1 MNLACNRFHH
11 TNFSIITSLPVNIL
25 FKLKC
30 FLCAKDYSKSMPL
43 HRRFQFCF
51 SCLCFSINKLTIL
64 GLQINPL
71 RFRRFC
77 RSKQNYNLLLLFV
90 VVMVFVCCYCV
101 CLLLLSFAVVVI
113 VVAVVVVVCCCLLLL
128 FVVIVIIVVIII
140 VITMFHI

>member
-43 HRRFQFCF
+43 HRRFQFCY

-77 RSKQNYNLLLLFV
+77 RSKQNYYLLLLFV
-90 VVMVFVCCYCV
+90 VVIVFVCCYCV

>member
-77 RSKQNYNLLLLFV
+77 RSKQNYYLLLLFV
-90 VVMVFVCCYCV
+90 VVIVFVCCYCV

-113 VVAVVVVVCCCLLLL
+113 VVAVVVCCYCYCCCYYYCYYNVPYL
-128 FVVIVIIVVIII
+128 VAN
-140 VITMFHI
+140 

>member
-77 RSKQNYNLLLLFV
+77 RSKQNYYLLLLFV
-90 VVMVFVCCYCV
+90 VVIVFVCCYCV